1 MTGDKEIKGYTKEM
15 IKEILGTS
23 WPTMPEDH
31 ETGNQ
36 MRRRKGNEMRAGKRP
51 YPTYP
56 SAESRAKL
64 PNFDENGK
72 YIYPEGSGFRYTEYL
87 RDNPDSTEASS
98 YGNKVS

>member
-1 MTGDKEIKGYTKEM
+1 MKGYTKED
-15 IKEILGTS
+15 IKRILGSS

-36 MRRRKGNEMRAGKRP
+36 MRRRKGQEMRDGKRP
-51 YPTYP
+51 YPTY
-56 SAESRAKL
+56 SAKKVG

-72 YIYPEGSGFRYTEYL
+72 YIYPENAGFNYMQYL

>member
-1 MTGDKEIKGYTKEM
+1 M

-23 WPTMPEDH
+23 WPTKGDR

-36 MRRRKGNEMRAGKRP
+36 LRRRLGNEMRAGKRP

-56 SAESRAKL
+56 SAESRAAQPDK
-64 PNFDENGK
+64 FDKDGK
-72 YIYPEGSGFRYTEYL
+72 YIYPEGSGFRYTDYL

>member
-1 MTGDKEIKGYTKEM
+1 MKHPNGYTKED
-15 IKEILGTS
+15 IKRILGSS

-36 MRRRKGNEMRAGKRP
+36 LRRRIGQERRDGKRP
-51 YPTYP
+51 KVHYPT
-56 SAESRAKL
+56 AEDRAKL

-87 RDNPDSTEASS
+87 RDNPDSTEAGT
-98 YGNKVS
+98 YGSKVS

>member
-1 MTGDKEIKGYTKEM
+1 MHPKGYTKED
-15 IKEILGTS
+15 IKRILGSS
-23 WPTMPEDH
+23 WPQMPEDH

-36 MRRRKGNEMRAGKRP
+36 RRRRLGKEMREGKRP

-56 SAESRAKL
+56 AKMVG

-72 YIYPEGSGFRYTEYL
+72 YIYPEGSGFSYVQWCK
-87 RDNPDSTEASS
+87 DHPDSTEAGT

>member
-1 MTGDKEIKGYTKEM
+1 MKGYTKED
-15 IKEILGTS
+15 IKRILGTS

-36 MRRRKGNEMRAGKRP
+36 RRRRIGNEMRAGLRP
-51 YPTYP
+51 YPTY
-56 SAESRAKL
+56 RAKKVG

-72 YIYPEGSGFRYTEYL
+72 YIYPENAGFNYWQWCK
-87 RDNPDSTEASS
+87 DHPDSTEAGT

>member
-1 MTGDKEIKGYTKEM
+1 MSHPNGYTKEM

-23 WPTMPEDH
+23 WPEPPGES
-31 ETGNQ
+31 
-36 MRRRKGNEMRAGKRP
+36 GNEMRKRKGREMRARGEKP
-51 YPTYP
+51 YFPT
-56 SAESRAKL
+56 AESRAKL